1 MRAMPGAKYCPAKAG
16 TSGRVAKSYS
26 EREDMEQTVVSGGMT
41 MLGSER
47 GSRWMLIVAAGLL
60 ALMAGA
66 VCAATVDTQVTQV
79 ALFKNGLAFFT
90 RQGDLP
96 KKAGP
101 VEIGPLP
108 AASHG
113 TFWLGWSPQ
122 ARIEN
127 LATEPVDVMEGR
139 LAVTIP
145 ELLKANV
152 GKRVR
157 LEFASE
163 FRAALQG
170 VLKSF
175 PEAADREPVNPYMT
189 NPIRPDTPTPGLV
202 IIETADGTV
211 AIHPNSVDRIVFLQ
225 AAQTTVSDEFQRMA
239 VRGTLAKPVRNGSV
253 SVHYLAKG
261 MTWAPS
267 YLIDVTDPEKAT
279 LTAKAAILN
288 DIEDM
293 ENVQVDLV
301 TGFPY
306 MEFGEII
313 SPLAKKEDLAEFLNA
328 LGTGASSGR
337 GHGRYSAITAQTMS
351 NVAGPAG
358 AAGAAGRRG
367 DAGAPAM
374 PDYGTAESGEAVG
387 DLFFYPVENVALKRG
402 ATGYYPLFTE
412 RVDYRHIY
420 QWDIPDY
427 LDAWYYWRYP
437 YYGRRDDDQEQSQIV
452 WHSVRLAN
460 STEMPWTTA
469 PAMTSEDGRLLGQST
484 LTYTPPDEDVMV
496 KITQALGIRA
506 AHEELEVNNEV
517 NAMTHRGYKFD
528 RLTTET
534 TLTVRSHLKEPVTI
548 SITKHMT
555 GTLKSANIEAEVK
568 KLAMPVHSHWTW
580 HLNPHS
586 KLIWEVEI
594 QPDEE
599 LIIKYTREA
608 LVRHH

>member
-313 SPLAKKEDLAEFLNA
+313 SPLAKKEDLAGFLNA
-328 LGTGASSGR
+328 LGNGAS
-337 GHGRYSAITAQTMS
+337 
-351 NVAGPAG
+351 
-358 AAGAAGRRG
+358 AGRRG
-367 DAGAPAM
+367 RPSSGPTWRATSNVAYQTVGPVVGHEALPM
-374 PDYGTAESGEAVG
+374 PDYGAAESGEAVG

-412 RVDYRHIY
+412 SVDYKHIY
-420 QWDIPDY
+420 EWDIPDY
-427 LDAWYYWRYP
+427 LDAWYYYRYG
-437 YYGRRDDDQEQSQIV
+437 GRNDDQEQSQIV

-460 STEMPWTTA
+460 STQMPWTTA

-484 LTYTPPDEDVMV
+484 LTYTPPDENVMV

-517 NAMTHRGYKFD
+517 NAMTHRGYSPCAV
-528 RLTTET
+528 TS
-534 TLTVRSHLKEPVTI
+534 RSPSPSVSPNT
-548 SITKHMT
+548 
-555 GTLKSANIEAEVK
+555 
-568 KLAMPVHSHWTW
+568 
-580 HLNPHS
+580 
-586 KLIWEVEI
+586 
-594 QPDEE
+594 
-599 LIIKYTREA
+599 
-608 LVRHH
+608 